1 MGCPH
6 PRQGSSW
13 SPIRAEGCR
22 NRHRLTWD
30 SLESFRADV
39 EELHGVSDVLTLYR
53 YLKDTKTTFVEL
65 LVMHDTAS
73 SPLLLDVVLL
83 MMMELGLS

>member
-1 MGCPH
+1 
-6 PRQGSSW
+6 
-13 SPIRAEGCR
+13 
-22 NRHRLTWD
+22 
-30 SLESFRADV
+30 V